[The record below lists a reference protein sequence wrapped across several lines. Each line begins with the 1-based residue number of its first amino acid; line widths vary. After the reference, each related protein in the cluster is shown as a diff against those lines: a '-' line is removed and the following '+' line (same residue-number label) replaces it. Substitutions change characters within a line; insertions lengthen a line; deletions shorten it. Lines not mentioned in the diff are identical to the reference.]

1 MTSRRWMFIH
11 VSHCTMCP
19 LYVSPFFSSTSWQEG
34 SNRQGKVGS
43 GDVGGGGRRQQQRAA
58 GASRALPTTTRTHS
72 RRFRKR
78 PSPAGARPAQVMVPG
93 SLTTGWAVLDRS
105 STSGSI

>member
-34 SNRQGKVGS
+34 SNGRGESGS
-43 GDVGGGGRRQQQRAA
+43 GGGGGGRRRRQQRAA
-58 GASRALPTTTRTHS
+58 GAARALLASTRNT
-72 RRFRKR
+72 
-78 PSPAGARPAQVMVPG
+78 PG
-93 SLTTGWAVLDRS
+93 IWKASQPG
-105 STSGSI
+105 